1 MTKKMTIT
9 LEDELV
15 DELSAT
21 AASLGKKKAQ
31 IVREALQSYLPAMKK
46 EQMVQQ
52 WKKDNAEAIAE
63 YNERIESEGTFG
75 EKMRLF

>member
-9 LEDELV
+9 LEDELI

-21 AASLGKKKAQ
+21 ARSLGKKKAQ

-46 EQMVQQ
+46 EQMIQQ
-52 WKKDNAEAIAE
+52 WKNENAEAIAE
-63 YNERIESEGTFG
+63 YNERIESEGAFG
-75 EKMRLF
+75 DKMRLF